1 MEPIAKSG
9 RRPRRTLDR
18 LAITILAGVVAIAVG
33 GAGLITVYLN
43 RIGDAVSS
51 ANRAEALPSYVG
63 RPSPVMIN
71 GKFTLNY
78 LLLTTDEA
86 GVLDGAVI
94 AHLSA
99 SRSELTLVAVPANL
113 WIGPDSAQS
122 TLGTVFADNPL
133 LAARAVESLTGA
145 RMDHQVQI
153 DLGDFAGVVDTLGGI
168 TIDGE
173 VYDGAGVVDH
183 LSGSP
188 NPRVRSVRIARML
201 KAAVS
206 RSSLAAAIADPNQ
219 FDRLMSALE
228 PCLTIDD
235 GLTSSEFRAT
245 MAELRIRKESVG
257 VWPLQAEAS
266 GDGVLA
272 DPVSLAAL
280 REALQSDV
288 FPSTKIELPTAQ
300 PLPNLPIP
308 TSAGSTYPSEKS
320 SASATASG
328 STGGVT
334 SASTK
339 PSAQA
344 PGGSTNPGTNTD
356 TSSDR

>member
-18 LAITILAGVVAIAVG
+18 LAIAILAGVVAIAIG

-43 RIGDAVSS
+43 RIGEAVTSVD
-51 ANRAEALPSYVG
+51 RAQALPSYPG

-71 GKFTLNY
+71 GEYTLNY
-78 LLLTTDEA
+78 LLLTTDQGGA
-86 GVLDGAVI
+86 LDGAVI

-99 SRSELTLVAVPANL
+99 SRSELTMVAVPANL
-113 WIGPDSAQS
+113 LVGPASSQS
-122 TLGTVFADNPL
+122 TLETIFAGNPL

-153 DLGDFAGVVDTLGGI
+153 SLANFGGVVDTMGGI

-173 VYDGAGVVDH
+173 LYDGAGVVDH

-235 GLTSSEFRAT
+235 GLTSGELRTT
-245 MAELRIRKESVG
+245 MAELRIRRESVE
-257 VWPLQAEAS
+257 VWPLLAEAS
-266 GDGVLA
+266 DDGALA

-288 FPSTKIELPTAQ
+288 FPSARVELPTAS
-300 PLPNLPIP
+300 PVPRIP
-308 TSAGSTYPSEKS
+308 YPTAPGDLTSDPDSQT
-320 SASATASG
+320 TAPVDDE
-328 STGGVT
+328 TGTDVT
-334 SASTK
+334 VASTK
-339 PSAQA
+339 PTQS
-344 PGGSTNPGTNTD
+344 GGPANPGTVIN
-356 TSSDR
+356 TSSNR